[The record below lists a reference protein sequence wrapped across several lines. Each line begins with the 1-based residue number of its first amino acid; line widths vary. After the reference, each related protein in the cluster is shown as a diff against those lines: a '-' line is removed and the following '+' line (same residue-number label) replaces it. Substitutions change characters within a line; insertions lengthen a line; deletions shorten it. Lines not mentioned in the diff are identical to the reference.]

1 MSMYPN
7 SGCREMST
15 IPNTHTSERL
25 PFLCAGRTVKHHVN
39 DLHLHNV
46 PLVVTKKGFIDLY
59 NFPRTPQN
67 ALVLEKLHCAYI
79 FLWATWLHT
88 NCRHL
93 SDLHFLSSAG
103 YWLLGSPLL
112 KGHPQLGKKIILLT
126 SLLLHWGHFQLFL
139 SVTYLGLST
148 INIPHLVSYYYTLY
162 TVLALWKQSMISHES
177 DNAFCSPDEGP
188 QLE

>member
-25 PFLCAGRTVKHHVN
+25 PFLCAERTVKHHVN

-79 FLWATWLHT
+79 FIWATWLHT

-112 KGHPQLGKKIILLT
+112 KGHPQLGKKSSFLLPYFCIEGISSSSYQWRILAFLPSIYHIWYHIITHCTQFWLCESNLWF
-126 SLLLHWGHFQLFL
+126 LMKVIML
-139 SVTYLGLST
+139 SV
-148 INIPHLVSYYYTLY
+148 PLV
-162 TVLALWKQSMISHES
+162 K
-177 DNAFCSPDEGP
+177 DPN
-188 QLE
+188 

>member
-1 MSMYPN
+1 MRCRLFQTPTLLRGCPSSVQDVQSNIMWMIYTYTMY
-7 SGCREMST
+7 
-15 IPNTHTSERL
+15 L
-25 PFLCAGRTVKHHVN
+25 
-39 DLHLHNV
+39 
-46 PLVVTKKGFIDLY
+46 LVVTKKGFIDLY

-112 KGHPQLGKKIILLT
+112 KGHPQLGKKSSFLLPYFCIEGISSSSYQWRILAFLPSIYHIWYHIITHCTQFWLCESNLWF
-126 SLLLHWGHFQLFL
+126 LMKVIML
-139 SVTYLGLST
+139 SVPLMKDP
-148 INIPHLVSYYYTLY
+148 N
-162 TVLALWKQSMISHES
+162 
-177 DNAFCSPDEGP
+177 
-188 QLE
+188 